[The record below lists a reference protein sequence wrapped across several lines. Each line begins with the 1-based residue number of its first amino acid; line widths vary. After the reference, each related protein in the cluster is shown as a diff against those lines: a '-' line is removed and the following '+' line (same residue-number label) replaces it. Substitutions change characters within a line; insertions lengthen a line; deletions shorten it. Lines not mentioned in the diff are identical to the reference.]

1 MISVTGVPRKRL
13 TALTEGAKVT
23 PVELFLDLVF
33 VYGFT
38 QVTGLM
44 AHDLTWQG
52 LIRGMLLLALLWW
65 LWTGFAWLGNMVQAD
80 EGPVKLVL
88 FVVMAL
94 VFIMDVTIPEAFH
107 DNETG
112 GLYGPWVFAICYLLV
127 QLIHNAT
134 LFQAAKGQPEVQR
147 NTLQLLI
154 PHVIAVGLLLWAGK
168 THDWTQTLL
177 WAAAVLVTTVGIFLI
192 RAEGWRLSAA
202 SHFAERH
209 GLIVIIALGESIV
222 SIGVGV
228 SLLPVSWEIIAASVL
243 GIAVA
248 AALWWLYFDVV
259 AIAVE
264 HAVHDAH
271 EYDRPRLARD
281 AYTYMHLPMI
291 AGIILMSL
299 GLKKVFEHLG
309 DPLTSAGIAALFGGV
324 TLYLLAQV
332 GFTLRGLGKTKWHR
346 LVIAGLLVVLMPVV
360 MAIELPA
367 LGDLALLAV
376 IMVGLTVLEVSKFSL
391 AREEIRHHTHAGENH
406 SGQNHSGEAH

>member
-1 MISVTGVPRKRL
+1 MIHVTGAPRKRL

-23 PVELFLDLVF
+23 SVELFLDLVF

-44 AHDLTWQG
+44 AHDLSWQG
-52 LIRGMLLLALLWW
+52 LIRGMLLLTLLWW
-65 LWTGFAWLGNMVQAD
+65 LWTGFAWLGNLVRAD

-94 VFIMDVTIPEAFH
+94 VFIIDITIPVAFH
-107 DNETG
+107 DNDS

-127 QLIHNAT
+127 QLIHNAS
-134 LFQAAKGQPEVQR
+134 LYQAAKGSPEVQR
-147 NTLQLLI
+147 NTLLLLI
-154 PHVIAVGLLLWAGK
+154 PHFATTALLLWAGK
-168 THDWTQTLL
+168 THGSVQTLL
-177 WAAAVLVTTVGIFLI
+177 WAAAVAMTLGGIFMI
-192 RAEGWRLSAA
+192 RPEGWRIGAA

-209 GLIVIIALGESIV
+209 GLILIIALGESIV
-222 SIGVGV
+222 SIGVGI
-228 SLLPVSWEIIAASVL
+228 SLIPVTWEIIAASVL
-243 GIAVA
+243 GIALC

-264 HAVHDAH
+264 DALHHASEVN
-271 EYDRPRLARD
+271 RPRLARD
-281 AYTYMHLPMI
+281 AYTYLHLPMI

-309 DPLTSAGIAALFGGV
+309 DPLTTAGIAALFGGV

-332 GFTLRGLGKTKWHR
+332 GFTLRSLGKTKWHR
-346 LVIAGLLVVLMPVV
+346 LLVALLLALLIPVV

-367 LGDLALLAV
+367 LGDLALLAA

-391 AREEIRHHTHAGENH
+391 ARDEIRHH
-406 SGQNHSGEAH
+406 NHSGEAH